1 MKVKVSVVMTT
12 YNHERYIRKSI
23 ESVLMQKVNFN
34 FEILIGDDV
43 SPDNTAKILMEYKEK
58 FPNKIKLFLRKEN
71 LGPTKNICDL
81 YNKCSGKYIATLE
94 GDDYWTDE
102 NKLQRQVDY
111 LEAHEEYIAT
121 THAVEYFNEDNEVFF
136 IDPNLQYDELEGID
150 KLIECEKNHLTIG
163 HLQSLVFR
171 NIFPN
176 KKYEEIITCNR
187 FVEDLPLKFILLSI
201 GKIKYLDYVMGRYR
215 NIRKNST
222 SFSSL
227 DYKKQMEYQLL
238 VWDKIN
244 EITNFQYKDEI
255 DKITNNLRI
264 RCFHIIK
271 DNKQYKKAIDYYIKE
286 LKLKNKIEIIK
297 HYYNKCLN

>member
-1 MKVKVSVVMTT
+1 MCVKLSVVMVT
-12 YNHERYIRKSI
+12 YNHEKYIRQAINSI
-23 ESVLMQKVNFN
+23 LMQKVNFD

-43 SPDNTAKILMEYKEK
+43 SPDNTAKILKEYEEK
-58 FPNKIKLFLRKEN
+58 FPNKIRLFFRKEN
-71 LGPTKNICDL
+71 LGPTKNIYDL
-81 YNKCSGKYIATLE
+81 FSKCSGKYIAILE

-111 LEAHEEYIAT
+111 LEAHKEYIAT
-121 THAVEYFNEDNEVFF
+121 THAVEYFNEENEVFF
-136 IDPNLQYDELEGID
+136 IDPNLKYDELEGVD
-150 KLIECEKNHLTIG
+150 KLIECEKKHLAMG

-176 KKYEEIITCNR
+176 KQYEEIITCNR
-187 FVEDLPLKFILLSI
+187 FIGDLPLKFILLSI
-201 GKIKYLDYVMGRYR
+201 GKIKYLDYIMGRYR

-238 VWDKIN
+238 VWDKIS
-244 EITNFQYKDEI
+244 EVTNFKYKDEI
-255 DKITNNLRI
+255 DKITNNLRV

-271 DNKQYKKAIDYYIKE
+271 DNKQYGRAIAYYIKE
-286 LKLKNKIEIIK
+286 LKLKNKIEIINS
-297 HYYNKCLN
+297 YYNKVLN

>member
-1 MKVKVSVVMTT
+1 MEVMLSVVMIT
-12 YNHERYIRKSI
+12 YNHEEYVRQAIDSI
-23 ESVLMQKVNFN
+23 LMQKVNFD
-34 FEILIGDDV
+34 FEILIADDV
-43 SPDNTAKILMEYKEK
+43 SPDNTRKVLQEYKER

-71 LGPTKNICDL
+71 LGATKNICDL
-81 YNKCSGKYIATLE
+81 YNRCLGKYIAILE
-94 GDDYWTDE
+94 GDDYWLDE

-111 LEAHEEYIAT
+111 LEKHEEYIAT
-121 THAVEYFNEDNEVFF
+121 THAVEYFNENNEIFF
-136 IDPNLQYDELEGID
+136 TDPNLKYDELEGVE
-150 KLIECEKNHLTIG
+150 KLIECEKNNLAIG

-187 FVEDLPLKFILLSI
+187 FLGDLPLKFILLSI

-227 DYKKQMEYQLL
+227 DYRKQMEYNLL
-238 VWDKIN
+238 VWEKIN
-244 EITNFQYKDEI
+244 EVTDYKYKGEI
-255 DKITNNLRI
+255 DKIINNSKI

-271 DNKQYKKAIDYYIKE
+271 DNKQYKKAIGYYIRE
-286 LKLKNKIEIIK
+286 LELRNKMKIIK
-297 HYYNKCLN
+297 YYYYKCFN